1 MIPKVIIF
9 YCFVAFVSTA
19 SGTVLRIAGGENA
32 KPGQYPYY
40 VSLYYKE
47 IFGENVDSFCGGA
60 ILNHQWIITAAYCIY
75 SVNNIDDI
83 FIKVGSI
90 NYRKYSVT
98 EQISKI
104 TTSFAHPE
112 YSSPAGPYDIGVMK
126 VEIPFV
132 FNEFVAP
139 INLPKP
145 ETIPTGSGTVTG
157 LGFLKYIIEPYLP
170 DSLQAVTLPIIN
182 NDECQT
188 LIEELLGD
196 NANELNLLDKLR
208 FCSGP
213 TKKNQGYCLNDTGDP
228 FTTKENGK
236 DVLIG
241 IATFGFAADCK
252 TPGVPSIYTRVSAF
266 NDWIQ
271 ESIST
276 NANDK

>member
-60 ILNHQWIITAAYCIY
+60 ILNHQC
-75 SVNNIDDI
+75 
-83 FIKVGSI
+83 
-90 NYRKYSVT
+90 
-98 EQISKI
+98 
-104 TTSFAHPE
+104 
-112 YSSPAGPYDIGVMK
+112 PAGPYDIGVMK